1 MKAGSFFPSLKYS
14 SLFAMAGDDCSLF
27 FDLENLT
34 EKQKEDHLSNV
45 ELTSMLQIAL
55 TCVGNS
61 CDHLA
66 VYDEYKSPEWNKTLL
81 RYHNFYKRLVDH
93 LVPNENYRYH
103 PKLNFYDSVA
113 KYVNE
118 NKGIVDVVNL
128 YMTSGSNAV
137 IHQDEELLGIN
148 RNVNSKKHFAEI
160 APCFG
165 IPTPDT
171 IVIKKSELE
180 SQKVYDFFLR
190 YNNKIII
197 KLLGLAG
204 SRNVASVNSVQEAS
218 LYVDEY
224 DDEMIILLQE
234 KLDLVN
240 FTEMTVDLCISDED
254 IRIANTRKI
263 LFADGLWVGNLIS
276 ESVKVSPE
284 HQKILIKVGE
294 YARYHGYSSPEGSN
308 CGIDFFIGKNGEISI
323 TEINARW
330 TGGLFPAEILGQINN
345 KRDAIPFFDI
355 VPIEKKDIYLDFLD
369 KYLVGEFEGDFAVL
383 PIGFGCF
390 PVPIEGRDYFY
401 TWQAAIGDLN
411 AFKERKNSELGND
424 VMPTADKIEL

>member
-34 EKQKEDHLSNV
+34 EKQKADHLSNV

-55 TCVGNS
+55 TCVGS
-61 CDHLA
+61 SHDHLA
-66 VYDEYKSPEWNKTLL
+66 VYNAYKSPEWNKILI
-81 RYHNFYKRLVDH
+81 RYHDFYKRLVDEVIP
-93 LVPNENYRYH
+93 LENYSYH
-103 PKLNFYDSVA
+103 PKSNFYESVA
-113 KYVNE
+113 KYANQNE
-118 NKGIVDVVNL
+118 GFVDVVNL

-137 IHQDEELLGIN
+137 IHKNEKLLEIN
-148 RNVNSKKHFAEI
+148 RNVNSKKHFAEN
-160 APCFG
+160 APSFG

-171 IVIKKSELE
+171 IIVKKSELE
-180 SQKVYDFFLR
+180 SQKVTDFFLKHS
-190 YNNKIII
+190 NQIII

-204 SRNVASVNSVQEAS
+204 SRNVAAISSIKEAS

-224 DDEMIILLQE
+224 DDTMIILLQE
-234 KLDLVN
+234 KLDLTN
-240 FTEMTVDLCISDED
+240 FTEMTVDLCINEEN

-284 HQKILIKVGE
+284 HREILIKVGE
-294 YARYHGYSSPEGSN
+294 YARYHGYFSPEGSN
-308 CGIDFFIGKNGEISI
+308 CGIDFFIGKNGEISV

-330 TGGLFPAEILGQINN
+330 TGGLFPAEILSQINN

-355 VPIEKKDIYLDFLD
+355 VPIEKKDIYVDFLD
-369 KYLVGEFEGDFAVL
+369 RYLVGEFEGEFAVL

-411 AFKERKNSELGND
+411 AFKQKKNSELGSD